1 MASHLA
7 SVNASPTSGA
17 LLDMRDI
24 NISFA
29 GVPALRNARLS
40 VMAGEVHALI
50 GQNGAGKSTLIK
62 ILTGAYQRDDGSIL
76 FDRQPVDFRSPKAA
90 REAGISTIYQ
100 EINLV
105 GYRSIAENIFLGR
118 EPRRFGMIHWKA
130 IHQQAQQLLDGFGLD
145 IDVRQP
151 VGHFSTAIQQM
162 VSLAR
167 AISSNAKLVI
177 MDESTSSLDEREV
190 ALLFGVVRRLRDD
203 GRAVIFVS
211 HRLDELYALC
221 DRVTVMR
228 DGQTVAESR
237 MTELGKLDLVTTMLG
252 RSLSALAPE
261 DAGVKEANLAK
272 RGAKIL
278 SANALAAGAKVSA
291 VSLDVH
297 EGEAVGLAGLLGSGR
312 TETMR
317 LLFGADTL
325 DAGTLRV
332 DGNEVPMRSP
342 QEAIGLGL
350 AYLTEDRKTEG
361 IVPGMSVRDNL
372 TLVCLRTLTK
382 HGVVNIAKQQAI
394 VTHFIEALGIK
405 LSSADQPI
413 SELSGGNQQKVLLA
427 RWLAANPRLLLLD
440 EPSRGIDIGAKADVA
455 KIIRTLRDKGMAILL
470 SASELEELNVVAD
483 RAVVIRDGKTVAAL
497 NGAAMNETSIMDAI
511 ANGGAGVSALQQ
523 AAEAQPSDVLLS
535 TVPPSPVPPPEAHA
549 VEAPSHS
556 SAASVG
562 DAR

>member
-1 MASHLA
+1 MPLLQREC
-7 SVNASPTSGA
+7 PTSGA

-29 GVPALRNARLS
+29 GVPALRSAQLT

-62 ILTGAYQRDDGSIL
+62 ILTGAYQRDRGSIV
-76 FDRQPVDFRSPKAA
+76 FDAQHVDFRSPKAA

-118 EPRRFGMIHWKA
+118 EPRRFGMIDWKS
-130 IHQQAQQLLDGFGLD
+130 IHQQAQRLLDGFGLD

-151 VGHFSTAIQQM
+151 VDQFSTAIQQM
-162 VSLAR
+162 VALAR

-190 ALLFGVVRRLRDD
+190 ALLFAVVRQLRDD

-228 DGQTVAESR
+228 DGQTVAQSLMSE
-237 MTELGKLDLVTTMLG
+237 MGKLDLVTTMLG

-261 DAGVKEANLAK
+261 DASVKEANLAK

-278 SANALAAGAKVSA
+278 SASGLAAGAKVSA

-312 TETMR
+312 TETMQ

-325 DAGTLRV
+325 RGGTLQV
-332 DGNEVPMRSP
+332 DGVDVPMRSP
-342 QEAIGLGL
+342 QEAIGHGL

-372 TLVCLRTLTK
+372 TLVCLRALTR
-382 HGVVNIAKQQAI
+382 HGVVNVSKQQEI
-394 VTHFIEALGIK
+394 VSHFIDALGIK
-405 LSSADQPI
+405 LSSPDQPI

-440 EPSRGIDIGAKADVA
+440 EPTRGIDIGAKADVA

-483 RAVVIRDGKTVAAL
+483 RAVVIRDGKTVAEL
-497 NGAAMNETSIMDAI
+497 DGAAMNESSIMDAI
-511 ANGGAGVSALQQ
+511 ANGNEGASTLRQAIDAHPDAIAL
-523 AAEAQPSDVLLS
+523 
-535 TVPPSPVPPPEAHA
+535 
-549 VEAPSHS
+549 
-556 SAASVG
+556 SVG
-562 DAR
+562 EAL